1 MSSTHERIE
10 SLRTTADQ
18 EPFAFYDRLRANGPL
33 TWDDEMNVWLNSTYA
48 GCKFV
53 ARNEEV
59 LFRHAYLDMGADTFI
74 ELEGGPRNILFLK
87 ADDHEGLHRWF
98 MKVLSPNRCEEWRDS
113 LVRPVFQLLVDR
125 ICERGEAELFK
136 ELADR
141 FPVRVI
147 AALMGL
153 DWRDDGLV
161 DFCKHQM
168 EEISLFL
175 EAHGVDD
182 PEITRRA
189 LEASHRMNDLL
200 MPAIRERIAGEGDDL
215 ISRMWRDGREILPDW
230 DEIDMRAN
238 VRIVFFGGADTTTH
252 VLSNSFHTLMTRPD
266 LAAAVRDGGEK
277 VLQNFVEEML
287 RLYGAIHFRPR
298 VANQDV
304 EVEGCPVGR
313 DETILNVNLA
323 ANRDP
328 DRYERPHDVVLDR
341 PAPRDHFAFHY
352 GPRMCVGMA
361 LARVELQEA
370 VRIFLDRLPDARLD
384 PAAEQPTFK
393 GFLMRSY
400 RPLHAVFTPTAPV
413 GA

>member
-1 MSSTHERIE
+1 MTLRRNGVEISVSGRASAIE
-10 SLRTTADQ
+10 SLRATADS
-18 EPFAFYDRLRANGPL
+18 EPYAFYDRLRANGPL
-33 TWDDEMNVWLNSTYA
+33 TWDAEMNAWLNSTYA

-59 LFRHAYLDMGADTFI
+59 LFRHAYLDMGAETFI

-87 ADDHEGLHRWF
+87 ADDHRALHRWF
-98 MKVLSPNRCEEWRDS
+98 LRVLSPNRAEAWRAS
-113 LVRPVFQLLVDR
+113 LVRPVFDLLVDSF
-125 ICERGEAELFK
+125 CESGRVELFK
-136 ELADR
+136 GLADR

-153 DWRDDGLV
+153 DWRDDELV

-189 LEASHRMNDLL
+189 LE
-200 MPAIRERIAGEGDDL
+200 
-215 ISRMWRDGREILPDW
+215 
-230 DEIDMRAN
+230 
-238 VRIVFFGGADTTTH
+238 
-252 VLSNSFHTLMTRPD
+252 
-266 LAAAVRDGGEK
+266 
-277 VLQNFVEEML
+277 EML

-298 VANQDV
+298 IANQDI
-304 EVEGCPVGR
+304 EIAGCPVGK

-328 DRYERPHDVVLDR
+328 ARYERPHEVVLDR
-341 PAPRDHFAFHY
+341 PVPRDHFAFHH
-352 GPRMCVGMA
+352 GPRICVGMA

-370 VRIFLDRLPDARLD
+370 VRIFLERLPDARLD
-384 PAAEQPTFK
+384 TAAEAPVFR
-393 GFLMRSY
+393 GFLMRSF
-400 RPLHAVFTPTAPV
+400 RPLHAVFTPTARMGERP
-413 GA
+413 